1 MKKIILLILAILTL
15 NCAYATSN
23 TEYRLNDMTSNI
35 IGEGDQVGYK
45 KETKKWSKELSDA
58 DLIFTKHWTTGS
70 GGFSLYEL
78 ENPPEPEVK
87 PEQDVKQDPNAATMT
102 PEEKIP
108 REKEKPQYETDTN
121 FEFLCHNR
129 LIGCNIHKLQLYRL
143 HFDGTQFIRQPISD
157 EKIKA
162 HFPGAEIIKVSQ
174 FKNNEITLYKP
185 FFKKQTYIL
194 INDTDR
200 LFYKYFFEDYVGE
213 NNFFRNIFEIR
224 LPRTLIYSHF
234 KSTDPAT
241 PPLIIHIKG
250 TVFKHH

>member
-1 MKKIILLILAILTL
+1 MKKILLIILSLFTI
-15 NCAYATSN
+15 NIAYAASN
-23 TEYRLNDMTSNI
+23 TEYRLGDMTSNMVD
-35 IGEGDQVGYK
+35 EGQQVGYK
-45 KETKKWSKELSDA
+45 IETKKWTRNLSEA

-78 ENPPEPEVK
+78 ENPPEQEVK
-87 PEQDVKQDPNAATMT
+87 PEQAKTSSTEKNQLASEKQN
-102 PEEKIP
+102 PE
-108 REKEKPQYETDTN
+108 YETDTN
-121 FEFLCHNR
+121 FEFLCHDR

-143 HFDGTQFIRQPISD
+143 HFDGKQFIRQPISD

-174 FKNNEITLYKP
+174 FKNNEITIYKP

-200 LFYKYFFEDYVGE
+200 DFYKYFFENYVGE
-213 NNFFRNIFEIR
+213 NNFFKNIFEIR
-224 LPRTLIYSHF
+224 LPRTLVYSHF
-234 KSTDPAT
+234 KSTDPLT

-250 TVFKHH
+250 TFINRD